1 MSKKR
6 TPLVLS
12 EADQQFL
19 EAYVNTG
26 QHSARSIKRARALLS
41 AGGDEPIE
49 ETVKRSG
56 LSEASIYAIKQRFR
70 SEGLKAALEERPRS
84 GQPPKITPEVEAQL
98 TALACSAAPDGRA
111 RWSLR
116 LLKEKII
123 ELAYVEAL
131 SHETVRQVLK
141 KANLNLGEKSNGAL
155 AR

>member
-41 AGGDEPIE
+41 AASDEPIE
-49 ETVKRSG
+49 ETMKRSG
-56 LSEASIYAIKQRFR
+56 LSEATIYNVKKRFR
-70 SEGLKAALEERPRS
+70 SEGLKASLEERPRS
-84 GQPPKITPEVEAQL
+84 GQPPKVTPQVEAQL
-98 TALACSAAPDGRA
+98 TALACSAAPDGRS
-111 RWSLR
+111 RWNLR
-116 LLKEKII
+116 LLRDKII
-123 ELAYVEAL
+123 ELAYVEDI

-141 KANLNLGEKSNGAL
+141 KANLNPG
-155 AR
+155 